1 MRQGETPKGKLGIP
15 SHPTFCLFLRVSST
29 EIFRTI
35 KPLDA
40 VTEGSPSLS
49 KSTSASHGDISFGE
63 VSTKAPTTLTMAG
76 FAELTAFNSALFQ
89 ETVCVV
95 LNGQAVV
102 EIDLSRTTFIDCA
115 GLGALIAVRN
125 LIRLRE
131 GVVRLVN
138 PSSCVQQVLDL
149 ARARQIFEIV
159 HNWPAARP

>member
-1 MRQGETPKGKLGIP
+1 M
-15 SHPTFCLFLRVSST
+15 SST
-29 EIFRTI
+29 EIFRTTE
-35 KPLDA
+35 PLSP
-40 VTEGSPSLS
+40 VTEGPPSLS
-49 KSTSASHGDISFGE
+49 KSVPAAGEDISFHE
-63 VSTKAPTTLTMAG
+63 FSAKVSTTLTVAG
-76 FAELTAFNSALFQ
+76 FAELTASNSALFQ

-95 LNGQAVV
+95 LNGQEVV

-131 GVVRLVN
+131 GIVRLVN

-149 ARARQIFEIV
+149 ARAGQIFEIV